1 MRPAARFSS
10 AADATLLLI
19 KSLHLQGYPRNLANA
34 YALVPAAGSGSRVG
48 AALPK
53 QYLEIAGRPLLYHS
67 LRALAGH
74 PRIERLFVVLAQGD
88 DQFRRHDWREFGARL
103 EPLYCGGETRAASVF
118 NGLLAARDS
127 IAASDWVLVHDAARP
142 CLGREELDRLFAELD
157 SDDTGGLLA
166 VPVADTLKRGSR
178 DSRVAATEPRQ
189 NLWLAQTPQMF
200 RYRLLLQALR
210 TADPAVATDEARAIE
225 GLGLRPKLV
234 LGDTRNI
241 KVTFP
246 EDLALAELILG
257 SGRRSATT
265 RPRSAK
271 SPIRSGASDAR
282 AKRRGGA
289 RGRGSVRRASGR

>member
-10 AADATLLLI
+10 AADATVLLI
-19 KSLHLQGYPRNLANA
+19 KSLHLQGPRRNLSKA

-53 QYLEIAGRPLLYHS
+53 QYLEIAGHPLLYYS
-67 LRALAGH
+67 LLALARH
-74 PRIERLFVVLAQGD
+74 PRIEQVFVVLAQGD
-88 DQFRRHDWREFGARL
+88 DQFRQYDWRKFGARL

-142 CLGREELDRLFAELD
+142 CLGREELDRLFGELEA
-157 SDDTGGLLA
+157 DDTGGLLA

-178 DSRVAATEPRQ
+178 DSRVAATEPRE

-210 TADPAVATDEARAIE
+210 AADAAATSDEARAIE
-225 GLGLRPKLV
+225 RLGLRPKLV

-246 EDLALAELILG
+246 EDLALAELIIG
-257 SGRRSATT
+257 SGRQSVRSG
-265 RPRSAK
+265 PRSAK
-271 SPIRSGASDAR
+271 ASNRKMGADAGR
-282 AKRRGGA
+282 KRRGTA
-289 RGRGSVRRASGR
+289 RARRSGRR